1 MARSLIVLSLKEH
14 RIERGV
20 VWGRLKASPP
30 GFFLP
35 MAPLVALA
43 LESPVLIPASLCVVS
58 ILTGRVNLD
67 ILHLFYE
74 DMILFFLA
82 YVDFTK

>member
-1 MARSLIVLSLKEH
+1 MGEAEGKSS
-14 RIERGV
+14 
-20 VWGRLKASPP
+20 

-35 MAPLVALA
+35 MAPLLVALA